1 MPISPGGIKAWIGR
15 RCNRRSLPAVG
26 VCGEGL
32 WEGWRGPSYPL
43 TPTLSRKGRG
53 SKEATRDAERLDHAQ
68 TIGHCLGFAGW
79 LAVFA
84 RDAAAAREW
93 ADRTIRYCREQRL
106 IFWEASGYLV
116 DGWALI
122 QEGQFHAGVK
132 RMHEGIAIRRAA
144 GAALVHSGFNAI
156 LAECHLQAGE
166 YDEAMRQVEEG
177 LAHVARTGERA
188 REAELLRVRGELVL
202 RASHERNEQEAAQY
216 LERAIAVARSQ
227 EATLFQLRAATG
239 LARLY
244 RDQGKRVEAI
254 GLLAP
259 VYAAFTEGLD
269 ARDLLEARALLDE
282 LERAA

>member
-1 MPISPGGIKAWIGR
+1 
-15 RCNRRSLPAVG
+15 
-26 VCGEGL
+26 
-32 WEGWRGPSYPL
+32 
-43 TPTLSRKGRG
+43 
-53 SKEATRDAERLDHAQ
+53 
-68 TIGHCLGFAGW
+68 
-79 LAVFA
+79 
-84 RDAAAAREW
+84 
-93 ADRTIRYCREQRL
+93 
-106 IFWEASGYLV
+106 
-116 DGWALI
+116 
-122 QEGQFHAGVK
+122 
-132 RMHEGIAIRRAA
+132 MHEGIAIRRAA

-188 REAELLRVRGELVL
+188 REAELLRVRGELL
-202 RASHERNEQEAAQY
+202 RASPEQNEQEAAQY

-259 VYAAFTEGLD
+259 VYGAFTEGFD
-269 ARDLLEARALLDE
+269 ARDLVEARVLLDE
-282 LERAA
+282 LEGGGVIRATAPQEFR